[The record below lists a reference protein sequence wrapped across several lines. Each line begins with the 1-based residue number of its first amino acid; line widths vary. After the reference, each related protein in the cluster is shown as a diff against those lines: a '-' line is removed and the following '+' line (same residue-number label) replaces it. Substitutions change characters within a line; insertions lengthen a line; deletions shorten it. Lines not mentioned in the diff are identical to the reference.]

1 MFDPRTIT
9 ADFPLLSR
17 TVRDGKS
24 IHYLDNAATTQKPQV
39 VIDSLTDFYS
49 QHNGNIH
56 RGVHTLS
63 EEATEM
69 FEGARSKVQKF
80 IGARL
85 PSEIVFTSGTT
96 HGINL
101 VAFSWGRAN
110 IKAGDEIVLTEM
122 EHHANLIPWQIL
134 AKETG
139 AVLKFIP
146 MGTDFLLDLRNLK
159 GIITE
164 KTKLVCVVHASNFI
178 GTLNDLDEIT
188 RRAREVGA
196 KVLVDCAQSAP
207 HLAIN
212 VQKLRADFLTFSSH
226 KLLGPMGAGVLY
238 IESETAKDMPPFMT
252 GGGIID
258 EVSFQESTFQEPP
271 ARFEPGTP
279 PVADIIGMGV
289 AIDYLNNFDM
299 SQVLEHERELVKY
312 LFEKFDEIG
321 DITIFG
327 TRDLSKRIGVVAFE
341 SKGIHSHDLATVSD
355 EGGVAIRS
363 GQHCVQALHKKL
375 GLADSARASFYLYNT
390 REDVDAL
397 IEGILKARK
406 ILL

>member
-17 TVRDGKS
+17 TVRDGKTL
-24 IHYLDNAATTQKPQV
+24 HYLDNAATTQKPQV
-39 VIDSLTDFYS
+39 VIDSLTDFYTL
-49 QHNGNIH
+49 HNGNIH

-122 EHHANLIPWQIL
+122 EHHANLIPWQML

-178 GTLNDLDEIT
+178 GTLNDLDPIT
-188 RRAREVGA
+188 KRAREVEA
-196 KVLVDCAQSAP
+196 KVL
-207 HLAIN
+207 
-212 VQKLRADFLTFSSH
+212 
-226 KLLGPMGAGVLY
+226 
-238 IESETAKDMPPFMT
+238 
-252 GGGIID
+252 ID
-258 EVSFQESTFQEPP
+258 
-271 ARFEPGTP
+271 
-279 PVADIIGMGV
+279 
-289 AIDYLNNFDM
+289 
-299 SQVLEHERELVKY
+299 
-312 LFEKFDEIG
+312 
-321 DITIFG
+321 
-327 TRDLSKRIGVVAFE
+327 
-341 SKGIHSHDLATVSD
+341 
-355 EGGVAIRS
+355 
-363 GQHCVQALHKKL
+363 
-375 GLADSARASFYLYNT
+375 
-390 REDVDAL
+390 
-397 IEGILKARK
+397 
-406 ILL
+406 